1 MYYRYLLTTITTIST
16 VTAVAI
22 PQNQGQGQNQVYGQR
37 PGIHG
42 QPQNDLYS
50 TVPIVIPTHNG
61 NEIRECPD
69 VLDQSSQA
77 KLTFEKKKQP
87 NRDTNRSKSSLKTT
101 SLSNIPVKTAT
112 TLAKTR

>member
-42 QPQNDLYS
+42 QSQNDLYS

-61 NEIRECPD
+61 DEIRKSPD
-69 VLDQSSQA
+69 VLDQSSQT
-77 KLTFEKKKQP
+77 KLTIDQKKP
-87 NRDTNRSKSSLKTT
+87 NRDTNRSMSSLKTT
-101 SLSNIPVKTAT
+101 SLSKTPAKTAT